1 MKTNLKKILSLQKV
15 FKSYEKNIVI
25 NNFSIDIDYGESV
38 GVYGKNGSGKSTIL
52 KICCGLLKPD
62 SGNIRV
68 MGKSFNSLQE
78 SLLIKSRM
86 GVMLHDD
93 MLYPQLSV
101 KENLIF
107 YCGVKSD
114 GKFDVRAV
122 RMRREG
128 SWEWGKGKACLIHCF
143 FCYPL
148 YG

>member
-1 MKTNLKKILSLQKV
+1 M

-78 SLLIKSRM
+78 SLLIKSTY
-86 GVMLHDD
+86 H
-93 MLYPQLSV
+93 Q
-101 KENLIF
+101 
-107 YCGVKSD
+107 
-114 GKFDVRAV
+114 
-122 RMRREG
+122 
-128 SWEWGKGKACLIHCF
+128 KAL
-143 FCYPL
+143 
-148 YG
+148 